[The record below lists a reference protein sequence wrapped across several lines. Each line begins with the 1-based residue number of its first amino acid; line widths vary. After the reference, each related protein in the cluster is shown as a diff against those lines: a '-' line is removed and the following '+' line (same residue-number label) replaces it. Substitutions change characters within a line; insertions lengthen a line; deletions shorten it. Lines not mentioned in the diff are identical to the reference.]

1 MIEPE
6 TISPILPE
14 PAAPSTPA
22 LPSIPIRAPL
32 SPVFALLMGGVLA
45 CLLVTIGYFLG
56 AKNGGGALPT
66 NDGGSAIERAVQ
78 LVGPAVMNVD
88 TELGKAGNDQFLPAP
103 GTPEGPRMGKGTGVV
118 FDSKRG
124 LMLTNAHVV
133 SDPETGA
140 SAKKITVTTRDGKK
154 YQGKVRGKDRQSDI
168 AVVELTNKSLPEAKL
183 ADFKNAK
190 ELLIGQWVIAIG
202 NPFGQANTVT
212 VGVLSAVGRE
222 IPVPAG
228 RNGQP
233 FKLTDLIQTDTAI
246 NPGNSGGPLCNLK
259 GEVVAINTAI
269 IPYGTGLGFCIPI
282 YKAKAVAEQLI
293 KSGKVRRTFIGVMMK
308 PINAALQKDFGMP
321 DKNGAFIQ
329 SVAPNSPAAKAKL
342 QIADVIRAI
351 DGQKM
356 KDDKAVSSFL
366 EKKKIGDSLKI
377 EILRNNSL
385 KKTVTLKIAERP
397 E

>member
-1 MIEPE
+1 M
-6 TISPILPE
+6 
-14 PAAPSTPA
+14 
-22 LPSIPIRAPL
+22 
-32 SPVFALLMGGVLA
+32 LMGGVLA
-45 CLLVTIGYFLG
+45 CLLVTIGYFMG
-56 AKNGGGALPT
+56 AKSNGTGLPIS
-66 NDGGSAIERAVQ
+66 DAGDAITRAVQ

-88 TELGKAGNDQFLPAP
+88 TELAKSGNSEFLPTP
-103 GTPEGPRMGKGTGVV
+103 GTSDEPRMGKGTGVV
-118 FDSKRG
+118 IDSKRG

-140 SAKKITVTTRDGKK
+140 SAKRITVTTRDGKK
-154 YQGKVRGKDRQSDI
+154 YEGKVRGKDRESDI

-183 ADFKNAK
+183 ADFKDAK
-190 ELLIGQWVIAIG
+190 ELSIGQWVIAIG

-222 IPVPAG
+222 IPVPGG

-233 FKLTDLIQTDTAI
+233 FKLTDLMQTDTAI

-282 YKAKAVAEQLI
+282 YKAKGVADQLI
-293 KSGKVRRTFIGVMMK
+293 KDGKVRRSYIGVMMK
-308 PINAALQKDFGMP
+308 PIDVALQKDFGMP
-321 DKNGAFIQ
+321 DRDGAFIQ
-329 SVAPNSPAAKAKL
+329 SVLPGSPAAKADL
-342 QIADVIRAI
+342 RIADVIRKV

-356 KDDKAVSSFL
+356 KDDKAVLNFL
-366 EKKKIGDSLKI
+366 QTKKIGDSVKV
-377 EILRNNSL
+377 EILRNNSV

-397 E
+397 DGD

>member
-1 MIEPE
+1 MNELQNSHPK
-6 TISPILPE
+6 T
-14 PAAPSTPA
+14 
-22 LPSIPIRAPL
+22 PL
-32 SPVFALLMGGVLA
+32 SNVFALLLGGVLA
-45 CLLVTIGYFLG
+45 CLLVTVGYFLG
-56 AKNGGGALPT
+56 AKNNVSALPT
-66 NDGGSAIERAVQ
+66 SDGGDAITRAVQ
-78 LVGPAVMNVD
+78 MVGPAVMNVD
-88 TELGKAGNDQFLPAP
+88 TELAKAGNAEFLPAP
-103 GTPEGPRMGKGTGVV
+103 GESDEPRMGKGTGFVI
-118 FDSKRG
+118 DSKRG

-133 SDPETGA
+133 SDPDSGA
-140 SAKKITVTTRDGKK
+140 SAKKIIVTTREGKK
-154 YQGKVRGKDRQSDI
+154 YEGKVLGKDRQSDI
-168 AVVELTNKSLPEAKL
+168 AVVQLNNKALPEAKL

-293 KSGKVRRTFIGVMMK
+293 KDGKIRRTYIGVMMK
-308 PINAALQKDFGMP
+308 PIDAALQKDFGMP
-321 DKNGAFIQ
+321 DKSGGFIQ
-329 SVAPNSPAAKAKL
+329 SVAPGSPAAKAGLK
-342 QIADVIRAI
+342 IADVIRKI
-351 DGQKM
+351 DGQTM
-356 KDDKAVSSFL
+356 PHDKAVSSFMAT
-366 EKKKIGDSLKI
+366 KKIGDTIKI
-377 EILRNNSL
+377 EIIRNNSA
-385 KKTVTLKIAERP
+385 KQTVTLKIAERAND
-397 E
+397 

>member
-1 MIEPE
+1 MSEPE
-6 TISPILPE
+6 TISPPTSSSSQ
-14 PAAPSTPA
+14 PSTPA
-22 LPSIPIRAPL
+22 PTRAPL
-32 SPVFALLMGGVLA
+32 SNVFAMLLGGVLA

-56 AKNGGGALPT
+56 AKNNISVTPI
-66 NDGGSAIERAVQ
+66 NDGGDAITRAVQ

-88 TELGKAGNDQFLPAP
+88 TELAKTSSTEFLPTP
-103 GTPEGPRMGKGTGVV
+103 GTSDEPRMGKGTGFVI
-118 FDSKRG
+118 DSKRG

-140 SAKKITVTTRDGKK
+140 SAKRITVTTRDGKK
-154 YQGKVRGKDRQSDI
+154 YEGKVRGKDRQSDI

-222 IPVPAG
+222 IPVPGG

-293 KSGKVRRTFIGVMMK
+293 KNGKVRRTYIGVMMK
-308 PINAALQKDFGMP
+308 PIDAALQKDFGMP
-321 DKNGAFIQ
+321 DKSGGFIQ
-329 SVAPNSPAAKAKL
+329 SVAPGSPAAKAGLK
-342 QIADVIRAI
+342 IADVIRKI
-351 DGQKM
+351 DGQTM
-356 KDDKAVSSFL
+356 KDDKAISSFL
-366 EKKKIGDSLKI
+366 EKKKIGDSVKI
-377 EILRNNSL
+377 EILRNNSV
-385 KKTVTLKIAERP
+385 KKTVTLKIAERADGD
-397 E
+397 